1 MKKSLIEMIYDNELP
16 KERKEKK
23 KREKSCIKIK
33 RESFFQIVL

>member
-23 KREKSCIKIK
+23 SLVEIVYEYARQKEKDS
-33 RESFFQIVL
+33 E

>member
-23 KREKSCIKIK
+23 SLVEIVYEYAKQKEKDS
-33 RESFFQIVL
+33 E